1 MRRSSP
7 EARETLSPMDGPGTF
22 QCLLLRALELRKIYR
37 DVFLLR
43 DLQGHPIPE
52 IAAQLGISVETARAR
67 LKRARREVGFL
78 QSSGH
83 AERMK

>member
-1 MRRSSP
+1 MRRSSHGD
-7 EARETLSPMDGPGTF
+7 RETPSPMDGPGMF
-22 QCLLLRALELRKIYR
+22 QCLLLRALELRKTYR

-52 IAAQLGISVETARAR
+52 IAARLGISVETARAR

-78 QSSGH
+78 QSSGP